1 MTEKLKK
8 WMEQI
13 EAQQDR
19 TLICV
24 EQLDFLM
31 ELQRIRLLS
40 LNSNPKKEV

>member
-19 TLICV
+19 EFLCAEQIGFLVMVQKIQQEV
-24 EQLDFLM
+24 E
-31 ELQRIRLLS
+31 
-40 LNSNPKKEV
+40 